1 VTAHAGL
8 RSAWVRGRRVSCTA
22 AFRLLTG
29 IAAFAAAWPANAEIG
44 AAVSVFSDSR
54 FRGISVS
61 GGDPVATL
69 DLSFDD
75 PSGAYFAATGTAGLI
90 SREVKPVSV
99 ELNAGFAREVR
110 PDLTF
115 DVGLAH
121 SSYER
126 YPVTG
131 QGSSYTEVYAGLTH
145 KTLTARVHLSPHY
158 LATGRWTTYG
168 ELDHSLSLTRN
179 LSLNSHVGLLLPV
192 RTRAADDIRSRVD
205 WRIGLDRQVGRF
217 ALHAAFTGAR
227 GVRHYDSRGAKTD
240 SALVIG
246 ASLIL

>member
-1 VTAHAGL
+1 MTVHAGL
-8 RSAWVRGRRVSCTA
+8 RSAWVLGRRVSRTA
-22 AFRLLTG
+22 AIRLLIG
-29 IAAFAAAWPANAEIG
+29 IAAVAAASPASGEIG
-44 AAVSVFSDSR
+44 AVVSVFSDSR

-69 DLSFDD
+69 DFSFDD
-75 PSGAYFAATGTAGLI
+75 PSGAYFAATGTAGFESHEL
-90 SREVKPVSV
+90 KPVSV
-99 ELNAGFAREVR
+99 ELNAGFAREIR

-126 YPVTG
+126 YPVTS
-131 QGSSYTEVYAGLTH
+131 QGSSYTEIYAGLTH

-158 LATGRWTTYG
+158 LETGRSTAYG
-168 ELDHSLSLTRN
+168 ELDHSLRLTRSF
-179 LSLNSHVGLLLPV
+179 SLNSHVGLLLPL
-192 RTRAADDIRSRVD
+192 RTRAEDGIRSRVD
-205 WRIGLDRQVGRF
+205 WRIGLDRQIGRF

-227 GVRHYDSRGAKTD
+227 GVRHYDSHGARTD